1 MVTDDELAQA
11 VVRITPVREDGS
23 ECWSGS
29 GTVLDPAGTILT
41 NAHVVQP
48 DRSCAYD
55 ELQVS
60 VTSAAGDPPV
70 PRYVA
75 LVHAFDADLDLAVLR
90 VATGLDGPVS
100 ERLPFVA
107 VGDSDEVGLGDPI
120 TVLGYPGIGGKTITL
135 TGGQVSGFLGSDR
148 VADPR
153 AWIKTSTTMAGGNS
167 GGAALDESGRLI
179 GIPTQVSAGDDV
191 KLADCRVLS
200 DTNGDGVT
208 DSGDMCVPVGGFIN
222 ALRPVNLAASL
233 LEQAEGADPL
243 ALEDMADEPLTD
255 PGLVTNLRFQ
265 RADQAAPA
273 APAVAF
279 PSGTAK
285 ICGVF
290 DFEGMVAGQPV
301 GFAWSLDGVADDTR
315 GNTGY
320 EWAAGESGS
329 AQACT
334 GAPGTALPEGLWEL
348 SINLTPDG
356 SDLDGWVHVGD
367 DHPAVGLTISNG
379 LDQPICDVHVS
390 PSVAT
395 RWGQDRLAPDQVL
408 DPGESVTVEVGTDQY
423 DVLAVTCEGERVT
436 RTKIDVPAPLAITV
450 NPGDLDNG

>member
-1 MVTDDELAQA
+1 
-11 VVRITPVREDGS
+11 
-23 ECWSGS
+23 
-29 GTVLDPAGTILT
+29 
-41 NAHVVQP
+41 
-48 DRSCAYD
+48 
-55 ELQVS
+55 
-60 VTSAAGDPPV
+60 
-70 PRYVA
+70 
-75 LVHAFDADLDLAVLR
+75 
-90 VATGLDGPVS
+90 VS
-100 ERLPFVA
+100 ERLPFVE

-120 TVLGYPGIGGKTITL
+120 TVLGYPDIGGKTITL
-135 TGGQVSGFLGSDR
+135 TGGEVAGFLGSDW
-148 VADPR
+148 VADHR
-153 AWIKTSTTMAGGNS
+153 AWIKTATTIAGGNS

-200 DTNGDGVT
+200 DTNGDGET
-208 DSGDMCVPVGGFIN
+208 DSDDMCVPVGGFIN

-255 PGLVTNLRFQ
+255 PGFVSNLRFQ
-265 RADQAAPA
+265 GADQA

-279 PSGTAK
+279 PSGTAE

-301 GFAWSLDGVADDTR
+301 GFAWALDGVADDTR
-315 GNTGY
+315 GNADY
-320 EWAAGESGS
+320 EWDMDESGS
-329 AQACT
+329 GRACT
-334 GAPGTALPEGLWEL
+334 GTPGTALPEGLWEL
-348 SINLTPDG
+348 SISLTPDG
-356 SDLDGWVHVGD
+356 SDVNGWVHVGD
-367 DHPAVGLTISNG
+367 YHPAVGLTVING
-379 LDQPICDVHVS
+379 LDQPICAVHVS

-423 DVLAVTCEGERVT
+423 DVLAATCEGERVT
-436 RTKIDVPAPLAITV
+436 RTTIDVPAPLAITV